1 MRITNYRSFMI
12 HALFLS
18 LTMSF
23 IDVNTVA
30 PPAML
35 TESGGATTFH
45 LGLLT
50 AIMVGGFGSFMQLLF
65 ATFIMG
71 FKHKKPALLGGIYL
85 RVAALASLGIFLRNL
100 GDPATWK
107 IWLILFLITI
117 FSFSGGA
124 WANIAYTDIL
134 GSTIEKPPLRKKL
147 LTQKQLITSIG
158 LIISSVVVKLV
169 LSYLS
174 YPDSYSLLFLMASLL
189 LLFATSGF
197 WMLKEGERPE
207 QKRQS
212 LGERLGMFVHAIKE
226 DRNVRLYLLLVNTS
240 GVILSTLPFLVVLAN
255 QRYGLDGRR
264 TGTFLLFQLSGSLL
278 ATILTNLFSKGQH
291 YRPLIY
297 LFILLGVFTPIFALL
312 LIATPPLLFPLAF
325 LMGGATGGLCITS
338 LPLESSWKSPT
349 MRTAPP
355 SISGLE
361 GWCSDEHPLP
371 SAGRIFTP
379 PLLGFFHYLHLY
391 QLLYATRNLC
401 SKTFG
406 LWHNCLNLG
415 QQLY

>member
-30 PPAML
+30 PAML
-35 TESGGATTFH
+35 SETGATTFH

-50 AIMVGGFGSFMQLLF
+50 AIMVGFGSFMQLLF

-100 GDPATWK
+100 GSPATWK
-107 IWLILFLITI
+107 IWLILLLITV
-117 FSFSGGA
+117 FSFSGA

-134 GSTIEKPPLRKKL
+134 GSTIAKPQRKKL

-189 LLFATSGF
+189 LLLATSGF
-197 WMLKEGERPE
+197 WMLKEGEPP
-207 QKRQS
+207 QHKKQT
-212 LGERLGMFVHAIKE
+212 LGERLGMFAHAIKE
-226 DRNVRLYLLLVNTS
+226 DRNVKLYLLLVNTS

-255 QRYGLDGRR
+255 QRYGLDGGR

-278 ATILTNLFSKGQH
+278 ATILTNLFSKGQR

-297 LFILLGVFTPIFALL
+297 LFIFLGVSTPIIALL
-312 LIATPPLLFPLAF
+312 LIATPLLYPFAF
-325 LMGGATGGLCITS
+325 FVGGATAALYHILTVGILLEISNNENRPIYVGIGGAGALMNILYPMLAGLL
-338 LPLESSWKSPT
+338 LPY
-349 MRTAPP
+349 
-355 SISGLE
+355 
-361 GWCSDEHPLP
+361 
-371 SAGRIFTP
+371 
-379 PLLGFFHYLHLY
+379 LGFPLIFILTSCYMLFGIYAAKHLD
-391 QLLYATRNLC
+391 C
-401 SKTFG
+401 GIFS
-406 LWHNCLNLG
+406 
-415 QQLY
+415 

>member
-30 PPAML
+30 PAML
-35 TESGGATTFH
+35 SETGATTFH

-50 AIMVGGFGSFMQLLF
+50 AIMVGFGSFMQLLF

-100 GDPATWK
+100 GSPATWK
-107 IWLILFLITI
+107 IWLILFLITV
-117 FSFSGGA
+117 FSFSGA

-134 GSTIEKPPLRKKL
+134 GSTIEKPQRKKL

-189 LLFATSGF
+189 LLLATSGF
-197 WMLKEGERPE
+197 WMLKEGEPPQ
-207 QKRQS
+207 QKKQT

-255 QRYGLDGRR
+255 QRYGLDGGR

-297 LFILLGVFTPIFALL
+297 LFILLGVSTPIIALL
-312 LIATPPLLFPLAF
+312 LITTPLLYPLAF
-325 LMGGATGGLCITS
+325 MIGGATGALYHILTVGILLEISNNENRPIYFGIGGAGALMNILYPMLAGLLLPYVGFPLVFILTS
-338 LPLESSWKSPT
+338 CYMLFGIYAAKHLDC
-349 MRTAPP
+349 
-355 SISGLE
+355 G
-361 GWCSDEHPLP
+361 
-371 SAGRIFTP
+371 IF
-379 PLLGFFHYLHLY
+379 
-391 QLLYATRNLC
+391 
-401 SKTFG
+401 S
-406 LWHNCLNLG
+406 
-415 QQLY
+415 

>member
-30 PPAML
+30 PAML
-35 TESGGATTFH
+35 SETGATTFH

-50 AIMVGGFGSFMQLLF
+50 AIMVGFGSFMQLLF

-100 GDPATWK
+100 GSPATWK
-107 IWLILFLITI
+107 IWLILFLMTI
-117 FSFSGGA
+117 FSFSGA

-134 GSTIEKPPLRKKL
+134 GSTIEKPQRKKL
-147 LTQKQLITSIG
+147 LTQKQLVTSIG

-197 WMLKEGERPE
+197 WMLKEGEHPQ
-207 QKRQS
+207 QKKQN
-212 LGERLGMFVHAIKE
+212 LTERLGMFAHAIKE

-240 GVILSTLPFLVVLAN
+240 GVIVSTLPFLVVLAN
-255 QRYGLDGRR
+255 QRYGLDGGR

-278 ATILTNLFSKGQH
+278 ATILTNLFSKGQR

-297 LFILLGVFTPIFALL
+297 LFILLGVSTPIIALL
-312 LIATPPLLFPLAF
+312 LIAAPLLYPLAF
-325 LMGGATGGLCITS
+325 FFGGATAALYHILTVGILLEISNNENRPIYVGIGGAGALMNILYPMLAGLL
-338 LPLESSWKSPT
+338 LPY
-349 MRTAPP
+349 
-355 SISGLE
+355 
-361 GWCSDEHPLP
+361 
-371 SAGRIFTP
+371 
-379 PLLGFFHYLHLY
+379 LGFSLIFMLTSCYMLFGIYAAKHLD
-391 QLLYATRNLC
+391 C
-401 SKTFG
+401 GIFS
-406 LWHNCLNLG
+406 
-415 QQLY
+415 